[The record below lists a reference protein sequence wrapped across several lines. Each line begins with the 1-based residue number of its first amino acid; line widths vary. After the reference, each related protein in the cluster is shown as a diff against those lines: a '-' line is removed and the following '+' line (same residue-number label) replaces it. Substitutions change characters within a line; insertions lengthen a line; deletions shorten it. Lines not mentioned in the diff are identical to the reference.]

1 MKRRLYVAYGS
12 NLNLEQMKYRCPTAK
27 LIGTGA
33 IENCELQFKGFPTGA
48 FATIGQKP
56 GASVPVGVF
65 DIQPMD
71 ERSLDRYEG
80 YPSHYFKKTVPV
92 QMANGDKV
100 NAMVYIMNP
109 KMKFGMPSTNYY
121 CVVHQGYKD
130 CGLDTQVMNEALQ
143 KSAGAYYEHAL
154 QSHTYQL
161 RLRVPKPEVDDE
173 EPDEG
178 DAFDYEEE
186 ELDEE
191 DFEDEEGLD
200 MGGIE
205 M

>member
-27 LIGTGA
+27 LVGTG
-33 IENCELQFKGFPTGA
+33 IINGYELQFKGFPTGA

-92 QMANGDKV
+92 QMTNGDKV

-109 KMKFGMPSTNYY
+109 KMQFGMPSSNYY

-130 CGLDTQVMNEALQ
+130 CGLDTQVLNEAVQ
-143 KSAGAYYEHAL
+143 KSAGKYYENVVNTHV
-154 QSHTYQL
+154 QQL
-161 RLRVPKPEVDDE
+161 RVRVPTVDAEDE
-173 EPDEG
+173 EELDE
-178 DAFDYEEE
+178 DE

-191 DFEDEEGLD
+191 DFDDEEESLD
-200 MGGIE
+200 YSGG
-205 M
+205 MQL

>member
-27 LIGTGA
+27 LVGTGV

-92 QMANGDKV
+92 QMTNGDKV

-109 KMKFGMPSTNYY
+109 KMKFGLPSANYY
-121 CVVHQGYKD
+121 CVVHQGYLD
-130 CGLDTQVMNEALQ
+130 CGLDTKVLNEAM
-143 KSAGAYYEHAL
+143 KRSADRYYENAVNM
-154 QSHTYQL
+154 QSYQL
-161 RLRVPKPEVDDE
+161 RLRVPQTDE
-173 EPDEG
+173 
-178 DAFDYEEE
+178 AEEA
-186 ELDEE
+186 ELDEDGLDEDE
-191 DFEDEEGLD
+191 DFDEEDIDYEEGLD

>member
-12 NLNLEQMKYRCPTAK
+12 NLNLEQMNYRCPTAK
-27 LIGTGA
+27 LVGTGV

-92 QMANGDKV
+92 QMTNGDKV
-100 NAMVYIMNP
+100 SAMVYIMNP
-109 KMKFGMPSTNYY
+109 KMKFGLPSANYY
-121 CVVHQGYKD
+121 CVVHQGYLD
-130 CGLDTQVMNEALQ
+130 CGLDTQVLNEAM
-143 KSAGAYYEHAL
+143 KRSADGYYENAVNM
-154 QSHTYQL
+154 QSYQL
-161 RLRVPKPEVDDE
+161 RLRVPQTDDAE
-173 EPDEG
+173 E
-178 DAFDYEEE
+178 A
-186 ELDEE
+186 ELDEDGLDEDE
-191 DFEDEEGLD
+191 DFDEEDIDYEEGLD

>member
-12 NLNLEQMKYRCPTAK
+12 NLNLEQMRYRCPTAK
-27 LIGTGA
+27 LVGTGV
-33 IENCELQFKGFPTGA
+33 IKNCELQFKGFPTGA

-80 YPSHYFKKTVPV
+80 YPSHYFKKTLPV
-92 QMANGDKV
+92 QMTNGDKV
-100 NAMVYIMNP
+100 NAMVYIINP
-109 KMKFGMPSTNYY
+109 KMQFGMPSSSYY

-130 CGLDTQVMNEALQ
+130 CGLDTKVLNEAVQ
-143 KSAGAYYEHAL
+143 RSAGKYYENAVNTHV
-154 QSHTYQL
+154 QQL
-161 RLRVPKPEVDDE
+161 RVRVPTVEVEDE
-173 EPDEG
+173 EELDK
-178 DAFDYEEE
+178 DE

-191 DFEDEEGLD
+191 DFDDEEESLD
-200 MGGIE
+200 YAGG
-205 M
+205 MQL

>member
-1 MKRRLYVAYGS
+1 
-12 NLNLEQMKYRCPTAK
+12 MKYRCPTAK
-27 LIGTGA
+27 LVGTGV

-92 QMANGDKV
+92 QMTNGDKV

-109 KMKFGMPSTNYY
+109 KMQYGMPSANYY

-130 CGLDTQVMNEALQ
+130 CGLDTQVLNEAVQ
-143 KSAGAYYEHAL
+143 KSAGKYYENAVNTHV
-154 QSHTYQL
+154 QQL
-161 RLRVPKPEVDDE
+161 RVRVPTVDVEDE
-173 EPDEG
+173 EELDE
-178 DAFDYEEE
+178 DE

-191 DFEDEEGLD
+191 DIDYEEGLD
-200 MGGIE
+200 MGG
-205 M
+205 MQL